1 MRRAESSVGVGD
13 VRGLHMSGVLWEAPR
28 AGSPQEVREEEGR
41 DITLATTSC
50 AFATSP
56 SFVRSTTMD
65 KWKDSELE
73 KMKVT
78 AHSVWWSPQADSP
91 PSPSPPSL
99 SSPLSLSLGWG
110 ELSCQRVL
118 QISGRHDSRDE
129 AGGQVR
135 QQSSCPL
142 PGQGGDTSSW
152 PCPHALNGDPSLP
165 QISALSEGRS
175 WSIETSSAR
184 HHKPP
189 TTRTQSDNIARGSSG
204 TMLSR

>member
-1 MRRAESSVGVGD
+1 MASPKTRQTIQELRRKHGNNVRPPIDYLWFTIVCVHIGATCAPASWLDKPCPFLDVFRVRRAEPSVGVGD

-99 SSPLSLSLGWG
+99 CP
-110 ELSCQRVL
+110 
-118 QISGRHDSRDE
+118 SR
-129 AGGQVR
+129 
-135 QQSSCPL
+135 
-142 PGQGGDTSSW
+142 
-152 PCPHALNGDPSLP
+152 
-165 QISALSEGRS
+165 
-175 WSIETSSAR
+175 
-184 HHKPP
+184 
-189 TTRTQSDNIARGSSG
+189 
-204 TMLSR
+204 